1 MKQLLVFNNSS
12 QGLLVLTSYLP
23 SGDIKRTPFKGVLKE
38 GYQSY
43 ISFKTEDGK
52 YMKEAFD
59 MKNLLSWESKFP
71 KFFFLAICYI
81 SSLSGQI
88 NKS

>member
-23 SGDIKRTPFKGVLKE
+23 SGDMKRTPFKGVLKE

-43 ISFKTEDGK
+43 ISFKTEEGK
-52 YMKEAFD
+52 
-59 MKNLLSWESKFP
+59 
-71 KFFFLAICYI
+71 
-81 SSLSGQI
+81 
-88 NKS
+88 